1 MATYGAICEFDDK
14 HSKWSIYKQRL
25 NFYFEA
31 NGITDAKQ
39 KRAIFV
45 SVVGDKTYE
54 TLLGLV
60 APKEPPKVEFDELMK
75 CLDEYYS
82 PTPNIIVE
90 RFKFYDCSKLDD
102 ETMLQYLTRLK
113 SLSRSCRFGE
123 DANGAALTSQQVL
136 EENLRDKF
144 VWEMKKDSRM
154 QQRLLSETNLTY
166 KKTVQIANAMELA
179 QRGVEC
185 VSGANSTSKKDI
197 HKLSKHK
204 QPTSAKKQ
212 YHPPAGAK
220 QVRKPC
226 FRCGNDS
233 HTPDE
238 CKFKTYTC
246 SYCKKVGHIVKNC
259 FAKKKKQNNLTVAEC
274 EVSSDSP
281 SSNYELYSVI
291 NKLSDSAYKT
301 DIIMDQQPI
310 SMEIDTGAAV
320 SIMNKSVFEK
330 HYAGKKV
337 PDLVPSQEVLHTYT
351 GETIPVLGIANIN
364 ISAKG
369 KSVSLP
375 LIVVGGDGPSLIGR
389 NWLNKIKI
397 DWNSVNN
404 VSRDEL
410 PLLREYAG
418 LFDTSNSP
426 VKDVQASIHVPSDA
440 KPLYYKAR
448 PIPYALTERLDTE
461 IDRLLTDGI
470 IVPVKHSNWAAPVV
484 PVMKS
489 DKSIR
494 LCGDYKITVNKVAD
508 TDNHPIPKISDL
520 YAKLGGG
527 KWFSRLDMR
536 HAYEQLELDENS
548 RKYVTINTHRGL
560 FTYTRLPYG
569 VAAAPSIF
577 QRVMDSMFQGM
588 PNVLVYLDDIL
599 VSGTTRD
606 EHLKTLN
613 LVLAKLSSSGFH
625 LKKEKCDFMKTDV
638 VFLGHKVDATG
649 LHPIGATLTGIK
661 NARIPTCVTELR
673 SFIGMVNH
681 YARFIKGLSSKLNPL
696 HKLLCSGVKWFWGE
710 QQEKA
715 FNNIKELLS
724 SPPIV
729 IHYDAN
735 KPLVLTTDASEY
747 GIGAVLSHVSTDGTD
762 QPIACYSRT
771 LSKAEKNYSQLDKE
785 GLAVI
790 FGLKKSH
797 QFVYGRHVTIV
808 SDHKP
813 LLTLFGENKQI
824 PQMVSP
830 RIQRWALMLA
840 TYNYTMTYKPGK
852 DIPVADALS
861 RLPTDEI
868 QNNNTVPIPGE
879 TVMFLEHLDTT
890 PVTSQKIATWTKR
903 DTVLS

>member
-1 MATYGAICEFDDK
+1 
-14 HSKWSIYKQRL
+14 
-25 NFYFEA
+25 
-31 NGITDAKQ
+31 
-39 KRAIFV
+39 
-45 SVVGDKTYE
+45 
-54 TLLGLV
+54 
-60 APKEPPKVEFDELMK
+60 
-75 CLDEYYS
+75 
-82 PTPNIIVE
+82 
-90 RFKFYDCSKLDD
+90 
-102 ETMLQYLTRLK
+102 
-113 SLSRSCRFGE
+113 
-123 DANGAALTSQQVL
+123 
-136 EENLRDKF
+136 
-144 VWEMKKDSRM
+144 M
-154 QQRLLSETNLTY
+154 QS
-166 KKTVQIANAMELA
+166 
-179 QRGVEC
+179 
-185 VSGANSTSKKDI
+185 
-197 HKLSKHK
+197 
-204 QPTSAKKQ
+204 
-212 YHPPAGAK
+212 
-220 QVRKPC
+220 
-226 FRCGNDS
+226 
-233 HTPDE
+233 
-238 CKFKTYTC
+238 
-246 SYCKKVGHIVKNC
+246 
-259 FAKKKKQNNLTVAEC
+259 
-274 EVSSDSP
+274 
-281 SSNYELYSVI
+281 
-291 NKLSDSAYKT
+291 
-301 DIIMDQQPI
+301 
-310 SMEIDTGAAV
+310 
-320 SIMNKSVFEK
+320 
-330 HYAGKKV
+330 
-337 PDLVPSQEVLHTYT
+337 
-351 GETIPVLGIANIN
+351 
-364 ISAKG
+364 
-369 KSVSLP
+369 
-375 LIVVGGDGPSLIGR
+375 
-389 NWLNKIKI
+389 
-397 DWNSVNN
+397 
-404 VSRDEL
+404 
-410 PLLREYAG
+410 
-418 LFDTSNSP
+418 
-426 VKDVQASIHVPSDA
+426 
-440 KPLYYKAR
+440 
-448 PIPYALTERLDTE
+448 PIPYVLTERLDTE

-484 PVMKS
+484 PLMKS

-508 TDNHPIPKISDL
+508 TDNHLIPKISDL

-536 HAYEQLELDENS
+536 HAYEQLELDKNS

-710 QQEKA
+710 QQKKA

-840 TYNYTMTYKPGK
+840 TYN
-852 DIPVADALS
+852 
-861 RLPTDEI
+861 
-868 QNNNTVPIPGE
+868 
-879 TVMFLEHLDTT
+879 
-890 PVTSQKIATWTKR
+890 
-903 DTVLS
+903 